1 MPSYGTEDLIRK
13 RLLQPAPLTDMC
25 SQMFVESDEEQDLE
39 LKVQFWSLIL
49 ELMTL
54 YAQLELLTEDV
65 RLLRLHSS
73 QHYRFAL
80 HQKYL
85 LIYKYCRLEK
95 RPS

>member
-65 RLLRLHSS
+65 RLLQTSDFIHL
-73 QHYRFAL
+73 Y
-80 HQKYL
+80 
-85 LIYKYCRLEK
+85 
-95 RPS
+95 